1 MKNTQQFSRRE
12 LLVFFGGHGILPLQ
26 NRSELIF
33 EKITDST
40 KLLSSAVDNCE
51 QLFFVLIKF
60 IYLLILSL
68 YLSIYFL
75 TFLIRT

>member
-12 LLVFFGGHGILPLQ
+12 LLVCFLGAWDSSLT